1 MIVLRRGIVFPSGV
15 EGLMVLI
22 FYIIRRVLFIPITLF
37 GISLIV
43 FSMIGMLSPYQR
55 LATFISSPDRLK
67 SENVDQL
74 ILCTASMIRY
84 LFSTED
90 GLNLLQGT

>member
-1 MIVLRRGIVFPSGV
+1 MIVLRRELFFPSGV

-43 FSMIGMLSPYQR
+43 FSMIGMLSPYPVSYTHLDVYKRQT
-55 LATFISSPDRLK
+55 LTFRIPSGS
-67 SENVDQL
+67 
-74 ILCTASMIRY
+74 TA
-84 LFSTED
+84 LT
-90 GLNLLQGT
+90 N